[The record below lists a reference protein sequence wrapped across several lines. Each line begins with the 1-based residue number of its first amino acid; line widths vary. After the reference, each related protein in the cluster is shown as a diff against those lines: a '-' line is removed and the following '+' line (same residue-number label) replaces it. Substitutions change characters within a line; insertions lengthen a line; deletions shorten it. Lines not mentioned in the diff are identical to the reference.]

1 MQTPFLNSN
10 ATLPR
15 FCAKNKG
22 VYMNKIIVTGALGRD
37 AELKSLSSG
46 KNVLEFSI
54 AVNSGYG
61 DNKKTYWWKA
71 KIFGD
76 RAAKLAEYF
85 VKGTKLLVEGVP
97 ELREYEAKD
106 GSGKRISAEIFV
118 TDFEFIGGK
127 KEQTSDN
134 AFANAGFD
142 ESIPF

>member
-1 MQTPFLNSN
+1 
-10 ATLPR
+10 
-15 FCAKNKG
+15 
-22 VYMNKIIVTGALGRD
+22 MNKIIVTGALGRD
-37 AELKSLSSG
+37 AELKSLPSG

-76 RAAKLAEYF
+76 RAAKLAEHF

-106 GSGKRISAEIFV
+106 GNGKRISAEIFV
-118 TDFEFIGGK
+118 TDFEFMGGK

-134 AFANAGFD
+134 VFANVAYD
-142 ESIPF
+142 DSNSVPF

>member
-1 MQTPFLNSN
+1 
-10 ATLPR
+10 
-15 FCAKNKG
+15 
-22 VYMNKIIVTGALGRD
+22 MNKIIVTGALGRD
-37 AELKSLSSG
+37 AELKTLPSG

-85 VKGTKLLVEGVP
+85 VKGTKLLIEGVP

-106 GSGKRISAEIFV
+106 GGGKKISPEIFV
-118 TDFEFIGGK
+118 TDFEFIGGRQATQAT
-127 KEQTSDN
+127 EG
-134 AFANAGFD
+134 GFD
-142 ESIPF
+142 YDDTVPF

>member
-1 MQTPFLNSN
+1 
-10 ATLPR
+10 
-15 FCAKNKG
+15 
-22 VYMNKIIVTGALGRD
+22 MNKIIVTGALGRD
-37 AELKSLSSG
+37 AELKTLPSG

-76 RAAKLAEYF
+76 RAAKLVEHF

-97 ELREYEAKD
+97 ELREYQARD
-106 GSGKRISAEIFV
+106 GSGIKISPEIFV

-134 AFANAGFD
+134 AFAGAGFAPAND
-142 ESIPF
+142 AEDDSEIPF